1 MKMKLSHQNLLQ
13 NPQIKSLQ
21 KIKDLQNPKPKTQ
34 QNLIL
39 HHIYNRSSNNTQTNA
54 YIGESNEI
62 PWIR

>member
-39 HHIYNRSSNNTQTNA
+39 HHIYNRSSDNTQTNA